1 MNSNK
6 DRAYSRVV
14 YFDSLIELAREKGEP
29 TSYLE
34 EQRLS
39 ALVIAELNY
48 HL

>member
-1 MNSNK
+1 MSADK

-14 YFDSLIELAREKGEP
+14 YFENLIELARERGEP

-48 HL
+48 RL